1 MPRMNEVIGME
12 PIRVKEPRA
21 PGYEGKK
28 KWLVTMEGK
37 GAIMIYAPSKTAAIV
52 HAAEWFNC
60 RWQDLA
66 YQTRVFARETKQ
78 K

>member
-1 MPRMNEVIGME
+1 MRMNEVPGMA
-12 PIRVKEPRA
+12 PMQVPGPPRA

-28 KWLVTMEGK
+28 KWLVSLEGS
-37 GAIMIYAPSKTAAIV
+37 GAITIYAPSKTAAIV
-52 HAAEWFNC
+52 QAASWFGC
-60 RWQDLA
+60 RWQDLG

>member
-1 MPRMNEVIGME
+1 MDIVGYGMAPVKAQE
-12 PIRVKEPRA
+12 PPRA
-21 PGYEGKK
+21 EGYRGDKRWMVRLEGA
-28 KWLVTMEGK
+28 